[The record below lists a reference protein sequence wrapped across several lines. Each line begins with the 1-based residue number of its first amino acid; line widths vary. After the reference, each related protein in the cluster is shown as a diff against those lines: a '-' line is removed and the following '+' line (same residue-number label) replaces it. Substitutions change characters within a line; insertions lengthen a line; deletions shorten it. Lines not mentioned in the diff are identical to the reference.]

1 LLSDNS
7 IQQTV
12 RNALAE
18 DIGDG
23 DLTAT
28 LIPESDRASASV
40 ICREPA
46 ILCGTSWFEEVFK
59 QLDYQG
65 TIRWQCKE
73 GEWVSSNQ
81 TICHLQGNTRALLTG
96 ERTGLNFLQT
106 LGGTATQARRY
117 ADAVIGTK
125 TRILD
130 TRKTLPGL
138 RNAQKYAVKCG
149 GCFNHR
155 MGLYDGILVKE
166 NHIKAAGSIM
176 AALEKIKPQSSD
188 DILLE
193 VEVETLAEMKEAL
206 AAGAKRLLLD
216 NFSIDDLGT
225 AVRYAKGKA
234 VLEASGGISLHNI
247 KKIKK
252 VAETGVDYISVGDIT
267 KNVRAIDLSM
277 QFEAV

>member
-1 LLSDNS
+1 MLSDNS

-28 LIPESDRASASV
+28 LIPESDRASACI

-46 ILCGTSWFEEVFK
+46 ILCGAPWFEEVFN

-65 TIRWQCKE
+65 TIRWEYKE

-81 TICHLQGNTRALLTG
+81 IICHLQGNTRALLTG
-96 ERTGLNFLQT
+96 ERTALNFLQT

-117 ADAVIGTK
+117 ADAVKGTK

-225 AVRYAKGKA
+225 AVRYARGKT
-234 VLEASGGISLHNI
+234 VLEASGGISLHDI
-247 KKIKK
+247 KA
-252 VAETGVDYISVGDIT
+252 VAETGIDYISVGDIT

-277 QFEAV
+277 QFDAV

>member
-1 LLSDNS
+1 MLSDNS

-28 LIPESDRASASV
+28 LILESDRANASV

-46 ILCGTSWFEEVFK
+46 ILCGTPWFEEVFK

-96 ERTGLNFLQT
+96 ERTALNFLQT

-247 KKIKK
+247 KK

>member
-1 LLSDNS
+1 MLSDNS

-247 KKIKK
+247 KK

>member
-46 ILCGTSWFEEVFK
+46 ILCGTPWFEEVFN

-96 ERTGLNFLQT
+96 ERTALNFLQT

-247 KKIKK
+247 KK

-267 KNVRAIDLSM
+267 KNVCAIDLSM